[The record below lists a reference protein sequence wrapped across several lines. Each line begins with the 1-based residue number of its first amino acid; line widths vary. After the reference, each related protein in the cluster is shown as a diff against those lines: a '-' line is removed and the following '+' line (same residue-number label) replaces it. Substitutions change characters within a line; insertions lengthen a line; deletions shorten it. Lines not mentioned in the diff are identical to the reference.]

1 MKVAII
7 GTGYV
12 GLTTGACLAEMG
24 HEVTC
29 IDKIKEKIENLK
41 AGKCPIYDPGLPE
54 LVETN
59 HREGRLKFTTNLKEG
74 IKEAQLIFICVGTP
88 PKENG
93 EADLT
98 YVEQAVKEIK
108 EYLDHYAVVVQ
119 KSTVPVQTAQ
129 WIKQQLIEK
138 ADVAVNPEF
147 LREGTSVQDFFNPDR
162 IVIGTDTPR
171 ANGMLTELYKP
182 LNTPII
188 HTDLNSAEIIK
199 HASNAFLAMKI
210 SYANLVSRLCDKSK
224 ADVHTVMAGVGMDKR
239 IGKEFLNAGIGYGG
253 SCFPKDIEAFMAT
266 FKQHGEHP
274 GLLEEVKKINEKQI
288 DYVLQL
294 AEQTQNLKNAK
305 VTVLG
310 LAFKPNT
317 DDTRLSQAITLI
329 KKLQAKG
336 AIIKAYDPKATENA
350 KKELTNTEF
359 YDNVYEAIKGTDM
372 IIIATDWPEF
382 KTINL
387 NKVKEQTNKIIDG
400 RNMFDP
406 KRMKALGF
414 EYKCVGRNTQ
424 F

>member
-253 SCFPKDIEAFMAT
+253 SCLIGDEIII
-266 FKQHGEHP
+266 
-274 GLLEEVKKINEKQI
+274 VKKENKIYPI
-288 DYVLQL
+288 
-294 AEQTQNLKNAK
+294 
-305 VTVLG
+305 
-310 LAFKPNT
+310 
-317 DDTRLSQAITLI
+317 SI
-329 KKLQAKG
+329 KKL
-336 AIIKAYDPKATENA
+336 Y
-350 KKELTNTEF
+350 
-359 YDNVYEAIKGTDM
+359 
-372 IIIATDWPEF
+372 
-382 KTINL
+382 
-387 NKVKEQTNKIIDG
+387 NK
-400 RNMFDP
+400 
-406 KRMKALGF
+406 
-414 EYKCVGRNTQ
+414 RNTQ